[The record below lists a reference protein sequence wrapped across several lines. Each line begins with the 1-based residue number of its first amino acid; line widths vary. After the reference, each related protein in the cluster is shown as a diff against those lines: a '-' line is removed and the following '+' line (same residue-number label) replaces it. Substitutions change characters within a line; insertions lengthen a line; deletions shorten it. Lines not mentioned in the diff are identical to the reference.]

1 MLSSDRLG
9 LYFHFFNLGHG
20 RKLLLLSFG
29 EPMAL
34 KGEFRSLSSHLL
46 LAV

>member
-29 EPMAL
+29 NSMGKPM
-34 KGEFRSLSSHLL
+34 SLNQNPF
-46 LAV
+46 